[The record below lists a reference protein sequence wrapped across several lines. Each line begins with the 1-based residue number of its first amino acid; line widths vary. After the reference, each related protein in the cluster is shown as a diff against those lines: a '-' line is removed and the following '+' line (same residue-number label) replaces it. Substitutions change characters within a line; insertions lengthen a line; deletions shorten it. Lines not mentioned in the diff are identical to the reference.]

1 MKIGNIEA
9 LGPIIIHHHLVGG
22 GGGSDDFGCVTTK
35 FT

>member
-9 LGPIIIHHHLVGG
+9 LEPIIFHHLVGG
-22 GGGSDDFGCVTTK
+22 GGGSDDFGCFTTK

>member
-9 LGPIIIHHHLVGG
+9 LRPIIIHHLVGG

>member
-1 MKIGNIEA
+1 MKIGNTEA
-9 LGPIIIHHHLVGG
+9 LGPIIIHHLVGG